1 MVDLSAAS
9 GGLLFAVIAGL
20 WLLVLVPSWLRGS
33 QEREAKHDQTTS
45 MRAARREVLHPEK
58 KTAPTR
64 DAVLAKRAHRL
75 ESSRRVAL
83 GLAAIGFLASIL
95 LVPAAISSPSLWPVS
110 ASVILGA
117 LVSLATARR
126 LFVLHGFVLAES
138 AQIKRSRPQA
148 FEPAAQPKAVEAEKS
163 ADENTWERN
172 PLPAP
177 TYAPKIGA
185 MEIPVLAEVVELEP
199 KKQTVISSEE
209 LDQILLR
216 RRSNG

>member
-1 MVDLSAAS
+1 MVDFSAAS

-33 QEREAKHDQTTS
+33 QEREARHDQKVS
-45 MRAARREVLHPEK
+45 ARVKRQEILHPAK
-58 KTAPTR
+58 KSAPSR
-64 DAVLAKRAHRL
+64 DAVLAKKAHRL
-75 ESSRRVAL
+75 ASSRK
-83 GLAAIGFLASIL
+83 GFLATGLIGLLGSIL
-95 LVPAAISSPSLWPVS
+95 LVPAAISDGALWPAA
-110 ASVILGA
+110 ASVILGS
-117 LVSLATARR
+117 LVALATARR
-126 LFVLHGFVLAES
+126 LHVLYGFVLAES
-138 AQIKRSRPQA
+138 AEIKRGRPER
-148 FEPAAQPKAVEAEKS
+148 FVPAVVARVEEKPE
-163 ADENTWERN
+163 ATDEKTWVHN

-185 MEIPVLAEVVELEP
+185 LEIPVLADVVELEP

>member
-1 MVDLSAAS
+1 MVDFSAAS

-33 QEREAKHDQTTS
+33 QEREARHENTKS
-45 MRAARREVLHPEK
+45 MRANRREILHPEK

-75 ESSRRVAL
+75 EGSRRVAL
-83 GLAAIGFLASIL
+83 ALGASGFLASIIL
-95 LVPAAISSPSLWPVS
+95 IPAAISNGSLWPIS
-110 ASVILGA
+110 ASVIGA
-117 LVSLATARR
+117 SLVSLATARR
-126 LFVLHGFVLAES
+126 LFVLHGFVLDES
-138 AQIKRSRPQA
+138 AQIKRGKPQA
-148 FEPAAQPKAVEAEKS
+148 FAPAVLSKPVEPVEQ
-163 ADENTWERN
+163 ADDKTWVRN

-177 TYAPKIGA
+177 TYTPKIGA
-185 MEIPVLAEVVELEP
+185 MDIPVLADVVELEP

-209 LDQILLR
+209 IDQILLR

>member
-20 WLLVLVPSWLRGS
+20 WLLVLVPSWLRGG
-33 QEREAKHDQTTS
+33 QERDVRRVQKTTN
-45 MRAARREVLHPEK
+45 REARREILHPTTK
-58 KTAPTR
+58 AAPTR
-64 DAVLAKRAHRL
+64 DAQLSKRAHRL
-75 ESSRRVAL
+75 SSARRIAL
-83 GLAAIGFLASIL
+83 GVGAFGFLASIL
-95 LVPAAISSPSLWPVS
+95 LVPAAISAAELWPVS
-110 ASVILGA
+110 ASVLIGSL
-117 LVSLATARR
+117 LSLATARR
-126 LFVLHGFVLAES
+126 LFVLHELVLAES
-138 AQIKRSRPQA
+138 AQIKRGRPVA
-148 FEPAAQPKAVEAEKS
+148 FAPASVAKPADVAQEVDEKS
-163 ADENTWERN
+163 WERN

-199 KKQTVISSEE
+199 KRQTVISSEE